1 MKKIKTRKHSYAYIA
16 TTTDG
21 KQFSIN
27 APNSVVA
34 RTKALAVEQTVETLE
49 RVFKRG
55 GDLGRQVMKK
65 SDLLAQL

>member
-16 TTTDG
+16 TTTEG
-21 KQFSIN
+21 TQFSIT
-27 APNSVVA
+27 APNSADA
-34 RTKALAVEQTVETLE
+34 RAKALAADATVKTLE

-65 SDLLAQL
+65 SDLIAQM